1 MAGGLKKVISNIS
14 CLEDEINSIKGM
26 ETIQSIIPKET
37 SILKKDT
44 I

>member
-26 ETIQSIIPKET
+26 ETI
-37 SILKKDT
+37 
-44 I
+44 